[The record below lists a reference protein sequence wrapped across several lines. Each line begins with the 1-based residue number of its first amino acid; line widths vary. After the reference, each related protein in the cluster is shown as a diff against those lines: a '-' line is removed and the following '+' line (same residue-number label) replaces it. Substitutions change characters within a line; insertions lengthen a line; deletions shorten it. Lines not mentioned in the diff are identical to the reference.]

1 MQSVLLKVFL
11 IFNANRRQFIN
22 ISINKEVK
30 KIWRL
35 FGDREGFSKIRK
47 RVNGGDR
54 RANTRKKRLRRINT
68 ISHPN
73 DDEE

>member
-1 MQSVLLKVFL
+1 MIKWWMFL
-11 IFNANRRQFIN
+11 HLFWKFIN

-73 DDEE
+73 DDEEWAKND